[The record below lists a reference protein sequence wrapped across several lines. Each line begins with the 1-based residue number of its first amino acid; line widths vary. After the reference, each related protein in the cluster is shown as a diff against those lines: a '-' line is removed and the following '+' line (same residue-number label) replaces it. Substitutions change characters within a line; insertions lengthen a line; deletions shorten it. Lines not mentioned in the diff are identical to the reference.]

1 MIGKLC
7 RGHKTDG
14 FAAGGPA
21 NTAGRRQPL
30 RDPESPALGVVA
42 SVLRRPDIFDHL
54 EAGGRRGQSFR
65 VQRLA
70 EGCALGLQQDLE

>member
-1 MIGKLC
+1 MVGKLC

-21 NTAGRRQPL
+21 NTAGRQPL
-30 RDPESPALGVVA
+30 RDPESAALGVVA
-42 SVLRRPDIFDHL
+42 SVLRHPNVFEHL

-65 VQRLA
+65 VQRMA